1 MNASKLLIDTM
12 AKLKPFLIKIIPL
25 SFLSKMK
32 KKYMLRNIKNLK
44 KENIQPFDPTAF
56 PMGINLIGNIRGD
69 SGLGQS
75 CRLVAK
81 ELQASKIPFLVYE
94 HHISDAFSMNN
105 HSCDDMIQDE
115 LKYAINLFHINP
127 HEFAVSYMQLGKK
140 VWDKHYNIA
149 FWLWE
154 TEEFPEEW
162 IGCIDILDEIWTP
175 AEFVSE
181 AVRKVTNK
189 PVYTV
194 PYHVEAP
201 IDTKYDRKHFGLPED
216 KFLYL
221 MMYDSKSMMERKNP
235 ISVLNAFKK
244 AFDKDDNAVGLV
256 IKMNGRNEED
266 IAQIQRLMD
275 GYENIYFMTE
285 TLPKVEVNSLIAC
298 VDVFVSLHRA
308 EGFGL
313 VMAEAMLNGTP
324 CIATNWSANT
334 EFMNSDVA
342 CMVNY
347 KMIALDHEIGP
358 YKKGSHWADADV
370 NEAAMYMRKLA
381 DDKTLYEQMSHEAK
395 TYIEQVLGMKS
406 VTEKIENRVEE
417 IYEISNE

>member
-12 AKLKPFLIKIIPL
+12 AKLKPFLVKIIPL

-44 KENIQPFDPTAF
+44 NENIQPYDPTAF

-162 IGCIDILDEIWTP
+162 NGCIDILDEIWTP

-244 AFDKDDNAVGLV
+244 AFDKDNRDVGLV

-334 EFMNSDVA
+334 EFMNEEVA
-342 CMVNY
+342 CMVDY
-347 KMIALDHEIGP
+347 DIVELDHEIGP
-358 YKKGSHWADADV
+358 YKKGSHWAEPDV
-370 NEAAMYMRKLA
+370 NQAAEYMRRLQSDRNFGQRMA
-381 DDKTLYEQMSHEAK
+381 QNAREDIRNQ
-395 TYIEQVLGMKS
+395 LGMES
-406 VTEKIENRVEE
+406 ITRILEQRVNE
-417 IYEISNE
+417 IKEGR

>member
-1 MNASKLLIDTM
+1 MNSSKLLIDTM

-32 KKYMLRNIKNLK
+32 RNYMLRNIKNLK

-105 HSCDDMIQDE
+105 HSCDDMIE
-115 LKYAINLFHINP
+115 ENLKYGINLFHINP

-162 IGCIDILDEIWTP
+162 VGCIDILDEIWTP

-181 AVRKVTNK
+181 AVRKVTDK

-201 IDTKYDRKHFGLPED
+201 IDEKYDREYFGLPAD
-216 KFLYL
+216 KFLFL

-235 ISVLNAFKK
+235 VGAIKAFKK
-244 AFDKDDNAVGLV
+244 AFDQDDDRVGLV
-256 IKMNGRNEED
+256 IKMNGKNEQD
-266 IAQIQRLMD
+266 IAEIQRLLE
-275 GYENIYFMTE
+275 GYRNVYFMTE

-324 CIATNWSANT
+324 CISTNWSANT
-334 EFMNSDVA
+334 EFMNKDVA
-342 CMVNY
+342 CMVDY
-347 KMIALDHEIGP
+347 KMVELDHEVGP
-358 YKKGSHWADADV
+358 YKKGSHWAEPNVEQAAEYMKLLRV
-370 NEAAMYMRKLA
+370 NQ
-381 DDKTLYEQMSHEAK
+381 DKYCKMSIASKE
-395 TYIEQVLGMKS
+395 YIEQRLSMERLKGLIES
-406 VTEKIENRVEE
+406 RVTVIEERG
-417 IYEISNE
+417 

>member
-1 MNASKLLIDTM
+1 MNASRLLIDTM
-12 AKLKPFLIKIIPL
+12 AKLKPFLVKIIPL

-32 KKYMLRNIKNLK
+32 KQYMLRNMKNLK
-44 KENIQPFDPTAF
+44 NENIQPYDSTAF

-105 HSCDDMIQDE
+105 HSCDDMIEDE

-154 TEEFPEEW
+154 TEEFPDEW

-181 AVRKVTNK
+181 AVRKVTDK

-235 ISVLNAFKK
+235 ISVLDAFKK
-244 AFDKDDNAVGLV
+244 AFDKDNNAVGLV
-256 IKMNGRNEED
+256 IKMNGKNEED
-266 IAQIQRLMD
+266 IAQIQQLMD

-334 EFMNSDVA
+334 EFMNEEVA
-342 CMVNY
+342 CMVDY
-347 KMIALDHEIGP
+347 DIVELDHEIGP
-358 YKKGSHWADADV
+358 YKKGSHWAEPDVTQAAEYMKELVVNTEMYEKMAKDA
-370 NEAAMYMRKLA
+370 K
-381 DDKTLYEQMSHEAK
+381 K
-395 TYIEQVLGMKS
+395 YIQERLGMGHITDVI
-406 VTEKIENRVEE
+406 VTRVVTLE
-417 IYEISNE
+417 